1 MKLTIIIPVYKV
13 EAYLNFCLKSIARQN
28 VEDYEV
34 ILVDDGSPDRSG
46 ALCDAW
52 VRKDGR
58 FRVIH
63 CPENRGLSAARNRG
77 LDEAH
82 GEYVTFVDSDDYISP
97 HTLQANMELLALHP
111 EADVLEYPY
120 ASTTARQKPTVI
132 RPEHAKSRITPD
144 GHTAK
149 ATYIV
154 MLGTKSINARC
165 GSLSASRK
173 ADGMRMSS
181 PSRPYCA
188 KHDTSCVRTKG
199 YIIIAVDKALSPTP
213 SVTRASMTFSRPTSR
228 YIAHCPTIQTLTTRI
243 WTMLTYTVRPSDH
256 TNTIWWYPL
265 HSRTQNTIAPRL
277 VRPSPAELPHQSYTE
292 GTERQP
298 LLRYCSTN
306 P

>member
-13 EAYLNFCLKSIARQN
+13 EAYLDFCLKSIARQN
-28 VEDYEV
+28 LEDYEV

-77 LDEAH
+77 LDEAR
-82 GEYVTFVDSDDYISP
+82 GKYVTFVDSDDYISP
-97 HTLQANMELLALHP
+97 HTLQANMNCWP
-111 EADVLEYPY
+111 CTPKRMSWNIPY

-199 YIIIAVDKALSPTP
+199 YIIIAVAKALSPTP

-228 YIAHCPTIQTLTTRI
+228 YIAHCPTIQT
-243 WTMLTYTVRPSDH
+243 
-256 TNTIWWYPL
+256 
-265 HSRTQNTIAPRL
+265 
-277 VRPSPAELPHQSYTE
+277 
-292 GTERQP
+292 
-298 LLRYCSTN
+298 
-306 P
+306 

>member
-13 EAYLNFCLKSIARQN
+13 EAYLDFCLKSIARQN

-111 EADVLEYPY
+111 EADVLEYPVCVY
-120 ASTTARQKPTVI
+120 HGTAKAYRYTPGTC
-132 RPEHAKSRITPD
+132 EITD
-144 GHTAK
+144 YTGWHTAK

-228 YIAHCPTIQTLTTRI
+228 YIAHCPTIQI
-243 WTMLTYTVRPSDH
+243 
-256 TNTIWWYPL
+256 
-265 HSRTQNTIAPRL
+265 
-277 VRPSPAELPHQSYTE
+277 
-292 GTERQP
+292 
-298 LLRYCSTN
+298 
-306 P
+306 

>member
-1 MKLTIIIPVYKV
+1 MSNISVGEMLNILTGLGNGYDISKSAKPLLIGGGVGVPPMYYLAKKLI
-13 EAYLNFCLKSIARQN
+13 E
-28 VEDYEV
+28 
-34 ILVDDGSPDRSG
+34 SG
-46 ALCDAW
+46 
-52 VRKDGR
+52 
-58 FRVIH
+58 
-63 CPENRGLSAARNRG
+63 
-77 LDEAH
+77 
-82 GEYVTFVDSDDYISP
+82 
-97 HTLQANMELLALHP
+97 
-111 EADVLEYPY
+111 
-120 ASTTARQKPTVI
+120 QKPTVI

-173 ADGMRMSS
+173 ADGMKMSS

-243 WTMLTYTVRPSDH
+243 WTMLTYICA
-256 TNTIWWYPL
+256 TIRSYEYNSVVPCASPNAKY
-265 HSRTQNTIAPRL
+265 HCAAPC
-277 VRPSPAELPHQSYTE
+277 LPVA
-292 GTERQP
+292 R
-298 LLRYCSTN
+298 
-306 P
+306 